1 MKGKDVFTK
10 REAEVIRALIR
21 ERNRAD
27 ASKQKTIR
35 AKMRRIGFYG
45 KLDWGIIVPRV
56 VFYLLFSI
64 FPCMV
69 YTKVLMQN

>member
-27 ASKQKTIR
+27 ASK
-35 AKMRRIGFYG
+35 
-45 KLDWGIIVPRV
+45 
-56 VFYLLFSI
+56 
-64 FPCMV
+64 
-69 YTKVLMQN
+69 

>member
-10 REAEVIRALIR
+10 REAEIIRALIR

-45 KLDWGIIVPRV
+45 KLDWGIIDCRPED
-56 VFYLLFSI
+56 FEQLIKSGLI
-64 FPCMV
+64 
-69 YTKVLMQN
+69 KII

>member
-35 AKMRRIGFYG
+35 AKMRRIGFLWEIRLG
-45 KLDWGIIVPRV
+45 DH
-56 VFYLLFSI
+56 
-64 FPCMV
+64 
-69 YTKVLMQN
+69 